1 MRCFPIGVL
10 ALIAATTGHAQD
22 TRSWSLGVQ
31 AGAAFTTASL
41 NGHVG
46 KLGPVL
52 SATAEWTLAPRIA
65 VGAELVATRFAEHH
79 DHDHGLCPDPNP
91 QNPTPCH
98 EPTGPISMGGMM
110 TTVRVRDASIATL
123 GTGSYFIVGGGLYR
137 ALSHPSVSG
146 ATRLG
151 WTAGFGFLLRPR
163 TPALSLDVRYHQI
176 PRWPGDRVSVI
187 PITLG
192 LSW

>member
-1 MRCFPIGVL
+1 MRLSGISIL
-10 ALIAATTGHAQD
+10 ALVITTAAHAQES
-22 TRSWSLGVQ
+22 RSLSLGVH

-41 NGHVG
+41 NGHVS
-46 KLGPVL
+46 KLGPLL
-52 SATAEWTLAPRIA
+52 SATAEWTLTPRIA
-65 VGAELVATRFAEHH
+65 FAAEVMATRFAEHH

-91 QNPTPCH
+91 QQPTPCH

-110 TTVRVRDASIATL
+110 TTVRVRDASIATV
-123 GTGSYFIVGGGLYR
+123 GKGSYVVVGGGVYR
-137 ALSHPSVSG
+137 ALSHPSASG

-163 TPALSLDVRYHQI
+163 TPAVSLDVRYHQI

-192 LSW
+192 LSR

>member
-1 MRCFPIGVL
+1 MRLSGISIL
-10 ALIAATTGHAQD
+10 ALVITTAAHAQES
-22 TRSWSLGVQ
+22 RSLSLGVH

-41 NGHVG
+41 NGHVS
-46 KLGPVL
+46 KLGPLL

-65 VGAELVATRFAEHH
+65 VAAELMATRFAESH
-79 DHDHGLCPDPNP
+79 DHVHAPCPDLN
-91 QNPTPCH
+91 PCH

-123 GTGSYFIVGGGLYR
+123 GEGSYFIVGGGLYR
-137 ALSHPSVSG
+137 ALSHPTTSG

-163 TPALSLDVRYHQI
+163 TPAVSLDVRYHQI

-192 LSW
+192 LTW